1 MHTRRRMDGQTDIN
15 IAFIN
20 FILEKLCTYY
30 RNNDFLISIFL
41 IIAEHTQINRSRNK
55 FDYHNAVLY
64 YQFFVFIFLF
74 S

>member
-30 RNNDFLISIFL
+30 RNNDFLIPI
-41 IIAEHTQINRSRNK
+41 RGR
-55 FDYHNAVLY
+55 
-64 YQFFVFIFLF
+64 
-74 S
+74 